1 MWRGRY
7 RAADGTFTLRAY
19 GDADDDDKPLNGA
32 AEAASGPAGA
42 GGNEL
47 LSEDAMLAELQG
59 DADALPRLSAV
70 QDDYDWWKARGYN
83 PSSGKPLW
91 LTLEPDHIE
100 WRHIFFDDNIHHDAN
115 DSIVAVRARRAAGSP
130 FTPVSGEA
138 TIELHG
144 SVLKKVPTVRP
155 ILDHAW
161 FIDQISLCEQR
172 FEALRD
178 GTASGSNLA
187 KLLGL

>member
-1 MWRGRY
+1 MAIQEDYFHWNENDRHREC
-7 RAADGTFTLRAY
+7 AKLLLVDQAD
-19 GDADDDDKPLNGA
+19 
-32 AEAASGPAGA
+32 
-42 GGNEL
+42 
-47 LSEDAMLAELQG
+47 
-59 DADALPRLSAV
+59 
-70 QDDYDWWKARGYN
+70 YN
-83 PSSGKPLW
+83 
-91 LTLEPDHIE
+91 TQ
-100 WRHIFFDDNIHHDAN
+100 HIFFDDNIHHDAN